1 MSDYGLKVS
10 KLGKDATS
18 SNDLDI
24 IMSTKYPFAKID
36 PTKTDTFR
44 TTTILFTKNT
54 TKAVDTLIYQF
65 DHGYTYT
72 PQVWGLWSIIW
83 GPGVVGVAGST
94 YIGYGTVSSSSGIPV
109 ATLHYKVG
117 MSRIEL
123 YAIWSDPLNLA
134 PIDLSGTIATLTTY
148 VFADDLTTQTY

>member
-94 YIGYGTVSSSSGIPV
+94 YNGYGTVSSSSGIPV